1 MSNGNR
7 YNEEFKKTIVSL
19 FNGGKSRGELSQEYN
34 VSKTMI
40 YQWNRLYSDIEVWDG
55 TTTNNAEILKLK
67 KQLAEKGLN

>member
-40 YQWNRLYSDIEVWDG
+40 YQWNRLYSDIEV
-55 TTTNNAEILKLK
+55 
-67 KQLAEKGLN
+67 